1 MEDDIPTYAYGGAA
15 SADRTKAR
23 LLDAMRSAGIG
34 QRFLNL
40 SLRECGEEGNKLADL
55 WTSKELSGLLA
66 KGFGFTFHG
75 PASVALSMATAR
87 ACVLLDTKTQVVWLG
102 RLVQALRDDSTL
114 APFEEAD
121 VLLILGFVD
130 DSGDDTPLTRGERLS
145 IETLIR
151 ERIDECQPTLI
162 QAELLPTTKAPL
174 WWSSS
179 LIRQLGTVNQVV
191 EAR

>member
-1 MEDDIPTYAYGGAA
+1 MQDDIPTYAYGGAA
-15 SADRTKAR
+15 SSDKAKAR
-23 LLDAMRSAGIG
+23 LLDSMRSAGIG

-40 SLRECGEEGNKLADL
+40 SLRDCGAEGNRLADL
-55 WTSKELSGLLA
+55 WGSKEFSGLLS
-66 KGFGFTFHG
+66 KGLGFTFYG
-75 PASVALSMATAR
+75 PSSVELSTATAR

-102 RLVQALRDDSTL
+102 RLVQALKDDASL

-130 DSGDDTPLTRGERLS
+130 DSGEETPLTRSERLS

-151 ERIDECQPTLI
+151 ERIDGCQTTLI
-162 QAELLPTTKAPL
+162 QAEVLPTVKAPL

-179 LIRQLGTVNQVV
+179 LIRQLGTVNQAV
-191 EAR
+191 EAK